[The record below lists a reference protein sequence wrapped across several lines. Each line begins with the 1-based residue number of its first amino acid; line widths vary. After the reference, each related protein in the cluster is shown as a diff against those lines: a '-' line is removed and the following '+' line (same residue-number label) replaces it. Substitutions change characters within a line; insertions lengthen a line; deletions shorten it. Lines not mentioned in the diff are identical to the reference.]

1 MLKGRGREN
10 NQNTGVLYLRNMGVI
25 AAKLDLKD
33 LVLSHFPG
41 IKRWFVP
48 MAPMLLLD
56 WNRLFSAYT
65 SYLASGTAITFHILN
80 TKVNTLKFVVSSLIE
95 FGVHFP

>member
-1 MLKGRGREN
+1 MAAAAVQPIAVHNDLLAAVQVVDRVLKGRGREN
-10 NQNTGVLYLRNMGVI
+10 NQYTGVLYLRNMGVI

-33 LVLSHFPG
+33 LVLSHFPS

-65 SYLASGTAITFHILN
+65 SYLRLA
-80 TKVNTLKFVVSSLIE
+80 
-95 FGVHFP
+95 